1 MATAALTKAKPRFLT
16 FKNLI
21 SYTEYVEGIWT
32 KRNLKFGNG
41 KNGKPARFN
50 TAWARPDGFLKRY
63 NSDDWKLAVIVEAN
77 EHSRSFTDG
86 NGTVY
91 QPRLMPDGYTV
102 DGEEVYKSSTE
113 GKAVFDSLG
122 TPKIQQQ
129 AA

>member
-1 MATAALTKAKPRFLT
+1 MATTALTKAKPRFLT

-32 KRNLKFGNG
+32 RRNLTFGTG

-50 TAWARPDGFLKRY
+50 TAWARPDAFLKRY
-63 NSDDWKLAVIVEAN
+63 ESSDWRKAVIVEAN
-77 EHSRSFTDG
+77 EYSKSYTDS
-86 NGTVY
+86 NGIEY

-102 DGEEVYKSSTE
+102 DGEEVFKSSME
-113 GKAVFDSLG
+113 GKAVFESLG
-122 TPKIQQQ
+122 TPKIKAQ